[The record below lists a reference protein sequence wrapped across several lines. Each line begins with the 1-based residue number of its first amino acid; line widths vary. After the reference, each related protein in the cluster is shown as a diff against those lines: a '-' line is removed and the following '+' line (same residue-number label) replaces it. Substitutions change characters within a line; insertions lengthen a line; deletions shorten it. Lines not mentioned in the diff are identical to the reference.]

1 MPAVGAATSAALFGA
16 TGAEALE
23 GVLVARTFVE
33 LGIVIIA
40 LALLARLAIRLRLS
54 PIPFFLLSGLAFG
67 TGGFV
72 PLSLSEDF
80 IAFGAQIG
88 VILLLF
94 MLGLEYTATELRA
107 GLRNGWQAGFVDV
120 ALNFLPG
127 LLAGLALGWGWL
139 GGLLLAGVTYNT
151 SSGVMAKLLGDL
163 GRLGNRETP
172 AVLTLSVMED
182 LTNTVYL
189 PVMAVLLIGGTLAG
203 ALTSLAV
210 ALVTVAIVLVVALR
224 YGEAVSRAVDSTSDE
239 VVLLTTFGVVLLVAG
254 VAQQLQV
261 SAAIGAFLVG
271 IALSGRVADRARA
284 LLGPLRDLFAAT
296 FFVFF
301 GLQIDPGGLG
311 PVAGVAV
318 ALAVVSSATKVA
330 TGWWAARRIGA
341 ATPGR
346 FRAGTAMI
354 PRGEFSIVIAGLGV
368 TAGVEPLLGPLAAAY
383 VLLCAVIAPV
393 AARYVEPVVA
403 WFTARRPQARR

>member
-1 MPAVGAATSAALFGA
+1 MAAPDLLLALSEVPAV
-16 TGAEALE
+16 E
-23 GVLVARTFVE
+23 GMTFVE
-33 LGIVIIA
+33 LGAVIVT
-40 LALLARLAIRLRLS
+40 LALLARLAMRLGLS

-67 TGGFV
+67 SGGIL

-80 IAFGAQIG
+80 IAFGADIG
-88 VILLLF
+88 VVLLLF
-94 MLGLEYTATELRA
+94 MLGLEYTASELRR
-107 GLRNGWQAGFVDV
+107 GLRTGWQAGLVDV
-120 ALNFLPG
+120 MLNFLPG
-127 LLAGLALGWGWL
+127 LVAGLVLGWGWL

-151 SSGVMAKLLGDL
+151 SSGVMAKMLGDL

-189 PVMAVLLIGGTLAG
+189 PVMAVLLIGGTLLSAV
-203 ALTSLAV
+203 TSLGL
-210 ALVTVAIVLVVALR
+210 ALVTVAVVLLIALR
-224 YGEAVSRAVDSTSDE
+224 YGGAVSRAMDSPSEE

-254 VAQQLQV
+254 IAQQLQV

-271 IALSGRVADRARA
+271 IALSGPVADRARA

-301 GLQIDPGGLG
+301 GLQIDPSQLVPVLG
-311 PVAGVAV
+311 IAV
-318 ALAVVSSATKVA
+318 LLAVVSAATKVA
-330 TGWWAARRIGA
+330 TGWWAARRIGVG
-341 ATPGR
+341 TRGR

-368 TAGVEPLLGPLAAAY
+368 AAGVEPLLGPLAAAY

-393 AARYVEPVVA
+393 AARYVEPVVD
-403 WFTARRPQARR
+403 WFTSRRELGREGV